1 MKKNFNGVNALQEY
15 TDTEN
20 PNIIAQTSL
29 TPFDYHFTTMGLNNC
44 KTVEDVVLTSVPFN
58 FKDCVLVTTLNGK
71 IVYPDERKNTELTE
85 NDLVG
90 LNWIPTGGG
99 GSGKQ
104 IVTMVAMVA
113 LAVVT
118 AGAAAA
124 AYGAVAGSAFTGA
137 LGTVAVAGTTYSVAG
152 LVASTVVGMGVSMI
166 GSMAISALQS
176 TPKQSKGIVTAADSP
191 TSFIEG
197 ARNTVNAYGIIP
209 VNLGTNRMFPCLAAN
224 TYTETNGQTQY
235 SRQLFTYG
243 YGKVQVSDRK
253 LGETALETF
262 SEVELNDRLNGD
274 LDQGTKLYTNSIS
287 QDNYSLKITKSAG
300 PVIRT
305 TRRDVNEAIVEI
317 TFNGLCWI
325 VGAESGGGGKFN
337 GAKFPWDVDL
347 VVYYSISG
355 QENWV
360 NLGTWHN
367 SAATTTQ
374 LRVSKRIVFPE
385 KGQYDI
391 KIERLSAD
399 NPNSTEFLSDSY
411 LSNIKSITYS
421 SPVKFADI
429 SGTAMRIKASDQLN
443 GAVDSYNC
451 IVTTLVKRYNP
462 NTDEWDNDQPS
473 SNPADLFRY
482 VLQSPAFA
490 KNLDDSQIDLE
501 KLAEW
506 WIYCD
511 SLNLSYNRVID
522 YDTSVDDVINDI
534 CAAGV
539 ATPTKVNNIYSVIID
554 NERPLVKGLVTPR
567 NSWDYKGSIVYP
579 ELPHALRIEFRNAE
593 RGYET
598 DERIVYNDGY
608 NETNATLYER
618 LQFTSCTN
626 ADLAYWYGRRYFATA
641 KLQPET
647 HSFKMDFECMTFNR
661 GDRISLVNDVI
672 LAGVGQGRI
681 KELIVDDTENPT
693 EVRGFTVD
701 DDITIPVVSNLGVR
715 IRDNSGNH
723 EGSTYYLLENQIGTT
738 REFTFATPIG
748 FNNAPTEGSLCA
760 FVEDGKEL
768 DLLITGI
775 KMDKN
780 QSATI
785 TAIDYAPERFRPL
798 DEIPEWE
805 SNVTLP
811 EDFYIPNQPELG
823 GTIQSD
829 EKVMIRN
836 SDGSLTSVMIIPLNN
851 TNGNNVVPQVIYRP
865 VNTTEWTTATTLKRE
880 PDEVQ
885 ITGLQDG
892 DSYDFEI
899 RYQRQSG
906 RQLISKPLKLNN
918 VKFIGGSTRPGN
930 VKNFRLTVTNGV
942 AVFEWAPVEDNDISH
957 YAIRY
962 TAATSEGVTWESAQ
976 ILYDRITANSITGI
990 LRKGTY
996 LIKAYD
1002 LTGYESLEATT
1013 IISTD
1018 SGAFT
1023 NVVEELKQD
1032 PNWAGTK
1039 INTYVDNNFLK
1050 LQGSNTYGVYNFYP
1064 DTLDLGEVYECS
1076 LSSAVSSSLTER
1088 DGMTS
1093 YLIRDVSDIRSLE
1106 DVRTLTTLDWNF
1118 KLEMNL
1124 SSDGTN
1130 WTGWQ
1135 LFTSSQQSFRYAK
1148 FRMILEC
1155 ESEYYTPQ
1163 ITRASVTVDMPDRYE
1178 NEEDVEITNASDGK
1192 TIAYSNAFWNNPSV
1206 NVTIQDGAVDDRIE
1220 FVSKD
1225 NQGFT
1230 IKIFNATLNAYVTR
1244 TFDYL
1249 AAGYG
1254 KVVQ

>member
-1 MKKNFNGVNALQEY
+1 M
-15 TDTEN
+15 
-20 PNIIAQTSL
+20 
-29 TPFDYHFTTMGLNNC
+29 PFDYHFTTMGLNNC

-58 FKDCVLVTTLNGK
+58 FKDCILVTTLNGK
-71 IVYPDERKNTELTE
+71 IVYPDERKNTDLVE

-90 LNWIPTGGG
+90 LNWIPAGGNG
-99 GSGKQ
+99 GGKQ

-113 LAVVT
+113 LAIVT
-118 AGAAAA
+118 SGAAMGV
-124 AYGAVAGSAFTGA
+124 YGAVAASSVGGA
-137 LGTVAVAGTTYSVAG
+137 LGTIGGVSVLGALAAGATAVGI
-152 LVASTVVGMGVSMI
+152 SMI

-176 TPKQSKGIVTAADSP
+176 TPKQSKGVVTAADSP

-197 ARNTVNAYGIIP
+197 ARNTVNTYGIIP
-209 VNLGTNRMFPCLAAN
+209 VNLGTNRMFPCLAA
-224 TYTETNGQTQY
+224 TTFTETNGNKQY
-235 SRQLFTYG
+235 CRQLFSYG
-243 YGKVQVSDRK
+243 YGKVQISERK
-253 LGETALETF
+253 FGETLIDVF
-262 SEVELNDRLNGD
+262 SEVEFDDRLNAD
-274 LDQGTKLYTNSIS
+274 LNQGTKLYTESIY
-287 QDNYSLKITKSAG
+287 QDSSSVKITKAAG
-300 PVIRT
+300 EIVRT
-305 TRRDVNEAIVEI
+305 TQRNVNEAIIDI

-325 VGAESGGGGKFN
+325 VGAETGGGGKFH
-337 GAKFPWDVDL
+337 GAKFSWDVDFQ
-347 VVYYSISG
+347 VYYSPTG
-355 QENWV
+355 EEDWV
-360 NLGTWHN
+360 DLGVWHN

-385 KGQYDI
+385 IGQYDI
-391 KIERLSAD
+391 KIVRLTND
-399 NPNSTEFLSDSY
+399 NEGSSEFLTDSY
-411 LSNIKSITYS
+411 LTALKSVSYS
-421 SPVKFADI
+421 SPVRFANI
-429 SGTAMRIKASDQLN
+429 SGSAMRIKGTDQIN

-490 KNLDDSQIDLE
+490 KHIDDSQIDLE

-511 SLNLSYNRVID
+511 SLNLTYNRVID

-567 NSWDYKGSIVYP
+567 NSWDYKGSIAYP

-593 RGYET
+593 KGYET

-608 NETNATLYER
+608 NESNATLYER

-647 HSFKMDFECMTFNR
+647 HTFKMDFECMTFNR

-672 LAGVGQGRI
+672 LVGVGQGRI
-681 KELIVDDTENPT
+681 KELIVDNTENPT

-701 DDITIPVVSNLGVR
+701 DMITIPVVNNLGVR
-715 IRDNSGNH
+715 IRDNSGHH
-723 EGSTYYLLENQIGTT
+723 EGSTYYLLKNQLGTT
-738 REFTFATPIG
+738 NEFEFDTPIA
-748 FNNAPTEGSLCA
+748 FNNAPVEGSLCA

-785 TAIDYAPERFRPL
+785 TAIDYAPERFKPL

-805 SNVTLP
+805 SNVTLS
-811 EDFYIPNQPELG
+811 EDFYIPNQPELD

-836 SDGSLTSVMIIPLNN
+836 SDGSLTSIMVIPLNN
-851 TNGNNVVPQVIYRP
+851 TNGNDVVPQVIYRP
-865 VNTTEWTTATTLKRE
+865 VNTTEWTAATLLKRE
-880 PDEVQ
+880 PEEIQ

-892 DSYDFEI
+892 DYYDFEI

-918 VKFIGGSTRPGN
+918 IKFIGGSTRPGN
-930 VKNFRLTVTNGV
+930 VENFRLTVTNGM
-942 AVFEWAPVEDNDISH
+942 AVFEWTPVEDNDVSH
-957 YAIRY
+957 YTIKY
-962 TAATSEGVTWESAQ
+962 TAGTGEGVTWESAQ
-976 ILYDRITANSITGI
+976 VLYDRVTANSITGI

-1002 LTGYESLEATT
+1002 LTGYESLQPTT
-1013 IISTD
+1013 IVSTD

-1023 NVVEELKQD
+1023 NVVEELVQN
-1032 PNWAGTK
+1032 PTWAGTK

-1050 LQGSNTYGVYNFYP
+1050 LQGSNTYGIYNFYP

-1076 LSSAVSSSLTER
+1076 LSSAISSSLTER

-1093 YLIRDVSDIRSLE
+1093 YLIRDVADIRSLE

-1124 SSDGTN
+1124 SSDGIN

-1163 ITRASVTVDMPDRYE
+1163 VIHASITVDMPDRYE
-1178 NEEDVEITNASDGK
+1178 NEEDVQITNASDGK

-1230 IKIFNATLNAYVTR
+1230 IKIFNATLNTYVTR

-1254 KVVQ
+1254 KVIQ